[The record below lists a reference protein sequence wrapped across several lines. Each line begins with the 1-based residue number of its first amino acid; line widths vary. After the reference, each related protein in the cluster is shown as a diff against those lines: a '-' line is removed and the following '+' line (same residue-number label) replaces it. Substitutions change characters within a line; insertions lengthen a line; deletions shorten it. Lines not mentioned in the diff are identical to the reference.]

1 MIQRLSESTIR
12 HIAAGEVIESPV
24 DVVKE
29 LIENSLDAH
38 ATRISISIQDGG
50 ITSITVTDDGVG
62 MSAEN
67 LMRSVENHTTDKL
80 VAYEDIYK
88 LHSYGFRG
96 EALANIAL
104 TSDLLLHTYDGQ
116 DMSGHSLA
124 CSPLHPP
131 RLTPFARS
139 VGTTARVNRLF
150 EHLPSK
156 RKFLSSKRTY
166 TTTIIQVVTHFA
178 LSHPNVSFLL
188 EGNGKS
194 LLRTYKATSPKEVI
208 HRLYHIPLADMK
220 ELTFTHPHADIRI
233 LYADPAHA
241 QKNKKAQWVFVN
253 GRNVQNSSMRK
264 AVEEALSVIFPPS
277 FHPLYMVSLTLPE
290 VDVNVHPR
298 KDVVRIEGEDLLA
311 SWLRERLR
319 AAVSEERI
327 KTTFPL
333 PSATLHQRR
342 VLGQLQDMYILC
354 ESEGKLS
361 VIDQHAAHEAILD
374 HELTLRWHQGRLFA
388 PPLPLETPLHLSL
401 SSEERLRYAEV
412 RDAMTM
418 LGITSEPFGP
428 KDIRITRAL
437 PAFSRDEILDAIREI
452 LHSSPGDEATW
463 FTDAIA
469 SLSCR
474 GAIKA
479 GSPLAHEEM
488 EHIMN
493 QLQEYQLTN
502 CPHGRPLT
510 FDISFED
517 LEKRFKRRR

>member
-1 MIQRLSESTIR
+1 MIQRLSETTIR

-38 ATRISISIQDGG
+38 ASRISISIQDGG
-50 ITSITVTDDGVG
+50 ISSIIVTDDGVG

-67 LMRSVENHTTDKL
+67 LIRSVENHSTNKL
-80 VAYEDIYK
+80 VAYEDIYR
-88 LHSYGFRG
+88 LASYGFRG

-104 TSDLLLHTYDGQ
+104 TSDLFLHTYDGIET
-116 DMSGHSLA
+116 SGHTLS
-124 CSPLHPP
+124 CSPHA
-131 RLTPFARS
+131 TPTLSPLARA

-150 EHLPSK
+150 EHLPSR

-166 TTTIIQVVTHFA
+166 TLAITQVVTQFA
-178 LSHPNVSFLL
+178 LIHPQVSFLL
-188 EGNGKS
+188 EGNGKT
-194 LLRTYKATSPKEVI
+194 LLRTYKTTSSAEVL
-208 HRLYHIPLADMK
+208 HRLYHIPAADLK
-220 ELTFTHPHADIRI
+220 ELTFTHPCATIRL
-233 LYADPAHA
+233 LYAEPSHA

-253 GRNVQNSSMRK
+253 GRSVRNSSMRK
-264 AVEEALSVIFPPS
+264 AVEEALAVVFPPS
-277 FHPLYMVSLTLPE
+277 FHPLYLLSLTVPE

-298 KDVVRIEGEDLLA
+298 KEVVRIEGEELLA
-311 SWLRERLR
+311 TWLKEHLR

-327 KTTFPL
+327 KTTYTL
-333 PSATLHQRR
+333 PKHPLHQRR
-342 VLGQLQDMYILC
+342 VLGQLQEMYILC
-354 ESEGKLS
+354 ESDGKLS

-374 HELTLRWHQGRLFA
+374 HELTHRWQHGLLFQQ
-388 PPLPLETPLHLSL
+388 PIPLVPPLHLSL
-401 SSEERLRYAEV
+401 SAQEWLRYDEI

-428 KDIRITRAL
+428 KDVRITHASSS
-437 PAFSRDEILDAIREI
+437 FSQNEILDAVREI
-452 LHSSPGDEATW
+452 LQSPPRDEASW
-463 FTDAIA
+463 FKDAIA

-479 GSPLAHEEM
+479 GSPLSHEEM

-493 QLQEYQLTN
+493 QLYEYQLTN

-510 FDISFED
+510 FDISFDD
-517 LEKRFKRRR
+517 LEKRFKRRL